1 MIAFPGLIDKLRH
14 RVDLSVEEAAGAMD
28 AIMEGTTPPSQIA
41 GFLVGLAMK
50 GERPDEIVGLARTM
64 RARATKLSRPFA
76 PVFDTCGTGG
86 DGAHTFN
93 VSTVAALVLAACGVR
108 VAKHGNRSASSRCGS
123 ADLFEQLGVNIAAPP
138 AVVERCLDEVGIA
151 FLFAQ
156 VFHPSMRHAAPTRKE
171 LGVRTAFNLLG
182 PLTNPAGA
190 TRQLVGVP
198 RPELTELVAR
208 SLAQLGAERAW
219 VVHGA
224 DGLDEI
230 STTGYTKVSEC
241 RNGAVNT
248 FYLHPADVGLSK
260 AAPESL
266 RGGDA
271 ADNAAIARSVLGG
284 QAGAQRD
291 ITLLNAAASLLI
303 AGSAATIPEGL
314 AMAAEAIDSGR
325 AAAVLDKLVCLSA
338 VANGGGGSAVASSEG
353 GSQPRKGPA

>member
-1 MIAFPGLIDKLRH
+1 MFPGLIDKLQR
-14 RVDLSVEEAAGAMD
+14 RVDLSVGEASSAME
-28 AIMEGTTPPSQIA
+28 AIMDGQAQPSQIA
-41 GFLVGLAMK
+41 GLLIGLAMK

-64 RARATKLSRPFA
+64 RARATKLSRTFD

-123 ADLFEQLGVNIAAPP
+123 ADLFEALGVNVAAAP
-138 AVVERCLDEVGIA
+138 AVVERCLEEAGIG
-151 FLFAQ
+151 FLFAPT
-156 VFHPSMRHAAPTRKE
+156 FHPSMRHAAPTRRE

-190 TRQLVGVP
+190 KRQLVGVP

-241 RNGAVNT
+241 RDGSVNT
-248 FYLHPADVGLSK
+248 FYLHPGDVGLAK
-260 AAPESL
+260 AAPEAL
-266 RGGDA
+266 KGGSP
-271 ADNAAIARSVLGG
+271 ADNAAIAVGVLRGD
-284 QAGAQRD
+284 AGPARD
-291 ITLLNAAASLLI
+291 IVLLNAGASLLI
-303 AGSAATIPEGL
+303 AERARTIPAAI
-314 AMAAEAIDSGR
+314 AMAADAIDSGR
-325 AAAVLDKLVCLSA
+325 AQDILQRLAVLSNA
-338 VANGGGGSAVASSEG
+338 AEEVA
-353 GSQPRKGPA
+353 

>member
-1 MIAFPGLIDKLRH
+1 MTSFPALLDKLQR
-14 RVDLSVEEAAGAMD
+14 RIDLSVDEAAGAMET
-28 AIMEGTTPPSQIA
+28 IMDGHAQPSQIA
-41 GFLVGLAMK
+41 GFLIGLAMK

-64 RARATKLSRPFA
+64 RARATRLSRPFA

-123 ADLFEQLGVNIAAPP
+123 ADLFEALGVNLAAPVP
-138 AVVERCLDEVGIA
+138 VVERCLDEAGIA
-151 FLFAQ
+151 FFFAQ

-190 TRQLVGVP
+190 SRQLVGVP

-208 SLAQLGAERAW
+208 SLALLGAERAW

-230 STTGYTKVSEC
+230 SISGYTKVSEC
-241 RNGAVNT
+241 RDGAVNT
-248 FYLHPADVGLSK
+248 FYLHPADVGLGKSP
-260 AAPESL
+260 AADL

-271 ADNAAIARSVLGG
+271 GENAAIARAVLSG
-284 QAGAQRD
+284 QRGAPRD
-291 ITLLNAAASLLI
+291 IVLLNAAASLLV
-303 AGSAATIPEGL
+303 AGKAQTIPEGL
-314 AMAAEAIDSGR
+314 VIAADAIDSGR
-325 AAAVLDKLVCLSA
+325 AAAVLQRLIDLSA
-338 VANGGGGSAVASSEG
+338 AATGAVSGGGGA
-353 GSQPRKGPA
+353 